1 MKDQMTRREL
11 FAALGASGLVMGL
24 GMVPGRT
31 FAAEDSGGLDSR
43 LDAKFTTITPAPR
56 LAPVTLDAEGRVI
69 QPQLALPVLHQTDVL
84 VVGGGPAGF
93 IAALAA
99 RRAGAKVAL
108 VERYGYCGGLWTGG
122 LVLVVLSTHVM
133 EDGKKKKVVRGIADE
148 CFERMKKLD
157 PGIINQGE
165 GLHNPTPDPEAAKF
179 VIDEMLREAGVD
191 VFYHCWGADAIMKGR
206 TVQGVTF
213 ESKSGR
219 QAILAKAVVDAT
231 GDGDIFASAGAG
243 FEQIAYRIGLCFRL
257 GNVDRVDKEK
267 AKATKPPLRLGSLEP
282 NPSSRWYNL
291 VGPSANCLDVKDLSR
306 LEMMHRRT
314 IWNYVAKMRQT
325 PGYEQVF
332 LLQTAPQLGV
342 RVSRLLDGVATIK
355 AADILK
361 KRAESSVVAIAGS
374 DTLKRPEWPIPYGAL
389 VPKEVDG
396 ILAAGRCVSCERGA
410 VEAMRLIPA
419 CMVIGQAAGVAAAL
433 SAAAGVSPRD
443 LEVAKIQKVLKDQGQ
458 YLG

>member
-1 MKDQMTRREL
+1 MSEQMTRREL
-11 FAALGASGLVMGL
+11 LAALGTSGLVMGL

-31 FAAEDSGGLDSR
+31 WAAEDSAGLDSR
-43 LDAKFTTITPAPR
+43 LDGKFTTITPAPR
-56 LAPVTLDAEGRVI
+56 HAPITLDAEGRVI
-69 QPQLALPVLHQTDVL
+69 QPQLALPVLHRTDVL

-108 VERYGYCGGLWTGG
+108 MERYGYGGGLWTGG

-148 CFERMKKLD
+148 CFERIKKLS

-165 GLHNPTPDPEAAKF
+165 GLHNPTPDPEATKF

-191 VFYHCWGADAIMKGR
+191 VFYHCWGADAVMKGR
-206 TVQGVTF
+206 AVQGVAF

-219 QAILAKAVVDAT
+219 QAILAKAVIDAT
-231 GDGDIFASAGAG
+231 GDGDIYASAGAG

-257 GNVDRVDKEK
+257 GNVDRVDKEA
-267 AKATKPPLRLGSLEP
+267 AKANPKMKLGSLEP
-282 NPSSRWYNL
+282 NPSSRWVNL

-306 LEMMHRRT
+306 LEMLHRRT
-314 IWNYVAKMRQT
+314 IWNYVEKMRQT
-325 PGYEQVF
+325 PGYEKVF

-355 AADILK
+355 AQDILK
-361 KRAESSVVAIAGS
+361 KRAEASVVAIAGS
-374 DTLKRPEWPIPYGAL
+374 DTLKRPEWPVPYGAL
-389 VPKEVDG
+389 VPKEVDN
-396 ILAAGRCVSCERGA
+396 ILAAGRCVACERGA

-433 SAAAGVSPRD
+433 SASSGVRPRD
-443 LEVAKIQKVLKDQGQ
+443 LDVAKIQGVLKEQGQ